1 MAALKLIV
9 GLGNPGPAYAETRHN
24 VGAVWV
30 RELARRHS
38 ISLSLDSKFKGEIGR
53 GLIAGCDVRL
63 LLPGTFMNN
72 SGESVG
78 AVSRFFK
85 FEAAEILVAYD
96 EVAFEPG
103 VVKLKQGGGSNGHN
117 GVKSVIAGLG
127 SRDEFVR
134 LRIGVGHPGS
144 KEQVIPYLTKQT
156 PRQSEREQIAVA
168 GDFAD
173 AIIADMMR
181 GEWQLAMTAL
191 HAPEK
196 KPDKEPAKVTPNP
209 GET

>member
-53 GLIAGCDVRL
+53 GLIAGYEVRL
-63 LLPGTFMNN
+63 LLPGPFMNN

>member
-53 GLIAGCDVRL
+53 GLIAGFDVRL

-72 SGESVG
+72 TGESVG

>member
-1 MAALKLIV
+1 MGSSARGDRSCKNSRHKAVTGLKLIV
-9 GLGNPGPAYAETRHN
+9 GLGNPGSAYADTRHN

-30 RELARRHS
+30 RELARRYS
-38 ISLSLDSKFKGEIGR
+38 INLGVDTKFKGELGR
-53 GLIAGCDVRL
+53 GLIGGTDVRL
-63 LLPGTFMNN
+63 LLPSTFMNN

-85 FEAAEILVAYD
+85 LEPQEILVAYD

-127 SRDEFVR
+127 NRDEFVR

-144 KEQVIPYLTKQT
+144 RL
-156 PRQSEREQIAVA
+156 R
-168 GDFAD
+168 
-173 AIIADMMR
+173 
-181 GEWQLAMTAL
+181 
-191 HAPEK
+191 
-196 KPDKEPAKVTPNP
+196 
-209 GET
+209 

>member
-1 MAALKLIV
+1 MCI
-9 GLGNPGPAYAETRHN
+9 RD
-24 VGAVWV
+24 
-30 RELARRHS
+30 R
-38 ISLSLDSKFKGEIGR
+38 
-53 GLIAGCDVRL
+53 
-63 LLPGTFMNN
+63 
-72 SGESVG
+72 
-78 AVSRFFK
+78 SRFFK

-191 HAPEK
+191 HAPET